1 MKTKLNLKMNKTHS
15 QAFLR
20 LLMVL
25 LVLPMAFVSAWANNN
40 YKGQLTARCADT
52 DTGKGRVYAAG
63 SSSAPADA
71 SYVTP
76 SVSTAS
82 KDADSAPKWDK
93 YAHAKAVRG
102 YKFDY
107 WEDVTSSSWTS
118 YRTLPNNMNV
128 TPIKV
133 VVTGYYDI
141 FGTASEAEVAA
152 HFSEL
157 TPYELNYKAVPGL
170 YTIDYTYT
178 RFNEDSLLE
187 TKAWESYSLS
197 GASQNLSVQTYTA
210 DKVTLSTVIKD
221 GFQGWYKEGQTAALN
236 TSLSYSFNPTE
247 ANAGSVYYPKWNNA
261 TGNVA
266 SVNGVE
272 YASLETAVDAA
283 NNSGDG
289 SVTLTLLNY
298 IFYTESVPLE
308 LTRSMTIDVNGK
320 NLYGLA
326 GSLFSV
332 NGDGAVV
339 TLQDGAST
347 KGKILVVDANA
358 GKFQAIEVKRG
369 TFINS
374 GAAIQVENKLAE
386 TDFTENTLS
395 CAIYVHSEG
404 AFTNTT
410 GTLSCSSIANACCV
424 YSQGATVVNG
434 GTITSTV
441 TTNKAYGI
449 IATSGTTTISSG
461 TISATAKIGACAVM
475 TESSV
480 EGSAAS
486 VTINGGT
493 FNATASNRDA
503 MGVRAADGITT
514 INNGTFTIGATSY
527 NAYGVVAGAESM
539 KNREGNLNNGALIV
553 NNGTFNVGTA
563 SKTVYSYGIY
573 VQPSIANAELG
584 TLGYVA
590 TTINDGKFKMIGKT
604 IGGATNGASETLEI
618 KGGFYSVNTFLGLN
632 IPATHHSNALTSGTE
647 YSAGYRYQVVEGAPE
662 VQNAVCKIGETTF
675 NTLED
680 AISYANNNPGETL
693 TILML
698 KDYTLSQAGK
708 YVIPE
713 KTTLLVPKD
722 AAQVE
727 PTPVITRVLNSE
739 DSSLPKKAYITLV
752 LGKDVTLDV
761 KGAIE
766 LGGQQNYYNNNGT
779 GRPSG
784 PSYGLMLMRTGSH
797 ILLEGGSHLYAWGF
811 ITGNG
816 TVDARRGATVHEQF
830 QVYDWEGGSEGLAMY
845 GNSYDVFMINEYF
858 IQNVEVPV
866 TYRPGSALFGY
877 TGLKDI
883 IVNDVK
889 LVGVDTDE
897 AAMFLMNETDDSE
910 DTWVR
915 KSYDVSTDQQ
925 VYEINN
931 SAKLGNLHIKYG
943 SYTFKS
949 EDYVLPVTN
958 NMKIHLLS
966 GNMSITQSTVL
977 LPGAEIEIDKKS
989 KVTIDPNKSLF
1000 LFDYHEWDAH
1010 IHQNKYAWR
1019 IECRPGELPTASIR
1033 DISSP
1038 KGLGHASMN
1047 IHGTFNAEGAL
1058 YTTVSGANIFSNNED
1073 AGQVMLTTDA
1083 PSGPETP
1090 LYVHKYAGQYYTRP
1104 TVPALLKNTDGSFA
1118 ETVSTPAGQS
1128 YCYLNDRWRR
1138 MTVDSENSCFVYD
1151 QYGTY
1156 YAQAGEYI
1164 AINATKDPT
1173 TKIFSGNNDH
1183 TYSDAAGTGRLFI
1196 LCDGCQWWEVENVD
1210 NLYHCVHPQNDTYYY
1225 WVSDVDEETG
1235 IDNGM
1240 WMEKKFAISWQNW
1253 DGSELYNQDND
1264 VIIPDS
1270 LSYGV
1275 MPQYLHTPNPS
1286 REPDVDYTYTFD
1298 DWSPALSPVTK
1309 DQTYRATYTKEER
1322 RYLVVFKNGGT
1333 EVSRQFLKHNEIP
1346 VVPELTQ
1353 DGKILS
1359 WDPMVSAVIGTQT
1372 YNAVWTDEPETDYD
1386 VQVVFKDYDG
1396 TILKKKDSEDNAQF
1410 DVTISISTGEGA
1422 ISQAILDA
1430 LPTPTKKQTD
1440 QVAAGNKEYNYV
1452 FDHWSPSV
1460 DEPVTQ
1466 ATVYTAVYREV
1477 AKTYTV
1483 NFYKE
1488 GSTNATKDVEGNLIV
1503 SRTGL
1508 IYGATPEIPTYNK
1521 VNTDEYTYTKDWV
1534 NMDNLDFDGEGNITT
1549 DEEYWLKSVSSVT
1562 GDADYVAVFKATK
1575 NRYTIIAKSEDV
1587 NGQLMAGCTFRGT
1600 GTYDYDSDN
1609 AITLTAIPNPGYEF
1623 VKWKDNNST
1632 DPSRTIYATANATYI
1647 AVVREANVEVNLDE
1661 SQTIARPTVVR
1672 NFVIHAEN
1680 TENSEKSGQLVGAEN
1695 ITLVDGGQAF
1705 FDLKLDTWARHW
1717 NAFTVPFYVDL
1728 NNTSI
1733 VEVKA
1738 KGSDA
1743 EINRTLRMGYDYDI
1757 IYYNESTRATSG
1769 PGYQCWEYVVD
1780 NGKMLTPGQGYMI
1793 AFGRPIGAIRFTAK
1807 QDGDHKIQLGGNVS
1821 VTYTAPANSQ
1831 DGGWNAIGNPMTYHA
1846 LLNAGVTECQVHNGD
1861 TIGSDGYMPYLMN
1874 GKFVVGKAV
1883 FVKATAPQS
1892 VVINRATTQ
1901 SAITPK
1907 SAPRRAN
1914 EVEQGGDRY
1923 TVEIAHENGKLADRL
1938 FLLTDEE
1945 KEDQYEDL
1953 KDLPKA
1959 GISTVRAQMWVNRYG
1974 TKLCKNTIAM
1984 TDDQANY
1991 PLGIYAPKAGDYT
2004 IYVSTQPEAEQ
2015 ALYLTLDGEA
2025 IWNLSDGAYV
2035 INLEKGTTYRYG
2047 LRVSARA
2054 PQTATGTDEAIID
2067 AHGETRKVLID
2078 NQVYIIRGDK
2088 VYTIDG
2094 RIVK

>member
-1 MKTKLNLKMNKTHS
+1 MLVMML
-15 QAFLR
+15 F
-20 LLMVL
+20 VL
-25 LVLPMAFVSAWANNN
+25 SIGNMWANNN
-40 YKGQLTARCADT
+40 YKGQLTVKCADA
-52 DTGKGRVYAAG
+52 DTGKGRVYAG
-63 SSSAPADA
+63 TSSAPADA

-82 KDADSAPKWDK
+82 KDADSAPTWDK

-102 YKFDY
+102 YKFDH
-107 WEDVTSSSWTS
+107 WEDVTSSSWTD
-118 YRTLPNNMNV
+118 YRTLPANMNV
-128 TPIKV
+128 SPIKV
-133 VVTGYYDI
+133 VVTGYYDL
-141 FGTASEAEVAA
+141 FGTSSEAEVAA
-152 HFSEL
+152 HFTEL

-221 GFQGWYKEGQTAALN
+221 GFQGWFKEGQAAAVN
-236 TSLSYSFNPTE
+236 TTLSYSFDPTD
-247 ANAGSVYYPKWNNA
+247 ANAGDVYYPKWNNA

-272 YASLETAVDAA
+272 YASLEAAVDAA
-283 NNSGDG
+283 NNSEEG

-298 IFYTESVPLE
+298 IFYTESIPLE

-332 NGDGAVV
+332 NGDGAMV

-369 TFINS
+369 TFVNS

-386 TDFTENTLS
+386 TDFSESTLS
-395 CAIYVHSEG
+395 CVVYVHSEG
-404 AFTNTT
+404 IFTNTT
-410 GTLSCSSIANACCV
+410 GTLSCSSIANACGV
-424 YSQGATVVNG
+424 YSQGTTSING

-449 IATSGTTTISSG
+449 IATDGTTTISG
-461 TISATAKIGACAVM
+461 GAISATAKIGACAVM
-475 TESSV
+475 TESSD
-480 EGSAAS
+480 EENAAS
-486 VTINGGT
+486 ITINGGT
-493 FNATASNRDA
+493 INATASNRDA
-503 MGVRAADGITT
+503 LGVRAADGITT

-527 NAYGVVAGAESM
+527 NAYGVVAGAESIM
-539 KNREGNLNNGALIV
+539 NREGYHNNGALIV
-553 NNGTFNVGTA
+553 NDGTFNVGTA

-573 VQPSIANAELG
+573 VQPAIANAEYG
-584 TLGYVA
+584 TSGYVA
-590 TTINDGKFKMIGKT
+590 TTINGGKFKMIGKT
-604 IGGATNGASETLEI
+604 IGGAANGVSETLKI
-618 KGGFYSVNTFLGLN
+618 KGGFYTVNTFLDLN
-632 IPATHHSNALTSGTE
+632 IPATHHSEALTSGTE
-647 YSAGYRYQVVEGAPE
+647 YSAGYRYQVVSGAPE
-662 VQNAVCKIGETTF
+662 MQEAVCKIGETTF

-713 KTTLLVPKD
+713 KTTLLIPKD
-722 AAQVE
+722 AAQVN

-752 LGKDVTLDV
+752 LGKDVPLDV

-816 TVDARRGATVHEQF
+816 TIDARRGATVHEQF

-883 IVNDVK
+883 IVDDVK

-897 AAMFLMNETDDSE
+897 AAMFLMDETDDSE

-925 VYEINN
+925 VYEVNN

-949 EDYVLPVTN
+949 EEYVLPVTN

-989 KVTIDPNKSLF
+989 KVTIDPDKSLF

-1038 KGLGHASMN
+1038 KGLGNASMN
-1047 IHGTFNAEGAL
+1047 IHGTFNAEGAF
-1058 YTTVSGANIFSNNED
+1058 YTTVSGANVFSNNED
-1073 AGQVMLTTDA
+1073 AGQVMFATKA

-1104 TVPALLKNTDGSFA
+1104 TVPALLQNTDGSFT

-1128 YCYLNDRWRR
+1128 YCYLNDSWRR
-1138 MTVDSENSCFVYD
+1138 MTVDPDNSCFVYD
-1151 QYGTY
+1151 QYDQY

-1164 AINATKDPT
+1164 AINATKNPT
-1173 TKIFSGNNDH
+1173 TKVISGNNDH

-1210 NLYHCVHPQNDTYYY
+1210 NLYHCIHPQNDTYYY
-1225 WVSDVDEETG
+1225 WDDDEKT
-1235 IDNGM
+1235 
-1240 WMEKKFAISWQNW
+1240 WLEKKYAISWKNW
-1253 DGSELYNQDND
+1253 DGSDLHDQDDD
-1264 VIIPDS
+1264 VIIPDN

-1286 REPDVDYTYTFD
+1286 REPDVDYTYAFD
-1298 DWSPALSPVTK
+1298 DWSPALVPVTK
-1309 DQTYRATYTKEER
+1309 DQTYTATYTKEER
-1322 RYLVVFKNGGT
+1322 RYVIVFKNGGT
-1333 EVSRQFLKHNEIP
+1333 EVSRQFLKHNEMP
-1346 VVPELTQ
+1346 DVPELTQ
-1353 DGKILS
+1353 EGKILS
-1359 WDPMVSAVIGTQT
+1359 WNPMVSAVIGTQT

-1396 TILKKKDSEDNAQF
+1396 TVLKQKDSEDDAQF
-1410 DVTISISTGEGA
+1410 DVTINISTGQGA
-1422 ISQAILDA
+1422 INQTILDA

-1440 QVAAGNKEYNYV
+1440 QVAAGNKEYDYV
-1452 FDHWSPSV
+1452 FDHWSPSIA
-1460 DEPVTQ
+1460 EPVTQ

-1477 AKTYTV
+1477 AKTYAV
-1483 NFYKE
+1483 NFYKD
-1488 GSTNATKDVEGNLIV
+1488 GTTNTTKDIEGNLIA

-1508 IYGATPEIPTYNK
+1508 VYGATPEAPTCDK
-1521 VNTDEYTYTKDWV
+1521 ANTAEYTYIKDWV
-1534 NMDNLDFDGEGNITT
+1534 NMSNLEFDEDGNITT
-1549 DEEYWLKSVSSVT
+1549 DEEEWVKSVSSVT
-1562 GDADYVAVFKATK
+1562 GNADYVAVFKAEK
-1575 NRYTIIAKSEDV
+1575 NRYTIIAKSEDA
-1587 NGQLMAGCTFRGT
+1587 NGQLLAGCTFSGT
-1600 GTYDYDSDN
+1600 GTYDYDSEN
-1609 AITLTAIPNPGYEF
+1609 TITLTAIPCPGYEF

-1632 DPSRTIYATANATYI
+1632 EPSRAIYVIDNTTYI
-1647 AVVREANVEVNLDE
+1647 AVVRESNVEIDLNE
-1661 SQTIARPTVVR
+1661 SQTIARSTVVR
-1672 NFVIHAEN
+1672 NLIINADA
-1680 TENSEKSGQLVGAEN
+1680 TSSESGQLVGAEN
-1695 ITLVDGGQAF
+1695 ITLVDGGNAY
-1705 FDLKLDTWARHW
+1705 FDLTLNTWSRHW
-1717 NAFTVPFYVDL
+1717 NAFAVPFEVDL
-1728 NNTSI
+1728 KNSSI
-1733 VEVKA
+1733 VEVKT
-1738 KGSDA
+1738 KGGVA
-1743 EINRTLRMGYDYDI
+1743 TNRTLKYGRDYDI
-1757 IYYNESTRATSG
+1757 VYYKESVRATSG
-1769 PGYQCWEYVVD
+1769 PSYNCWDYVDSKNKV
-1780 NGKMLTPGQGYMI
+1780 LTPGEAYLI
-1793 AFGRPIGAIRFTAK
+1793 AFTSHVGTIRFTGE
-1807 QDGDHKIQLGGNVS
+1807 QDGEHHIKLGTGVEVS
-1821 VTYTAPANSQ
+1821 YTTPADPK
-1831 DGGWNAIGNPMTYHA
+1831 DGGWNGIGNPRTYHA
-1846 LLNAGVTECQVHNGD
+1846 LLNAGVTECQIHNGD
-1861 TIGSDGYMPYLMN
+1861 TIGSDSYMPYVMSDK
-1874 GKFVVGKAV
+1874 KFVVGKAA
-1883 FVKATAPQS
+1883 FVKVGAAPS
-1892 VVINRATTQ
+1892 VVVERATNQ

-1907 SAPRRAN
+1907 AAPRRAKTITT
-1914 EVEQGGDRY
+1914 GGDRY
-1923 TVEIAHENGKLADRL
+1923 TVEIMPENGKIADRL
-1938 FLLTDEE
+1938 FLLIDEDKPDEYTDG
-1945 KEDQYEDL
+1945 

-1959 GISTVRAQMWVNRYG
+1959 GVGSARAQMWVSRYG
-1974 TKLCKNTIAM
+1974 AKLCKNTIAP
-1984 TDDQANY
+1984 TDDQADY
-1991 PLGIYAPKAGDYT
+1991 PLGIYAPKAGEYT
-2004 IYVSTQPEAEQ
+2004 IYIAAQPEEEQ
-2015 ALYLTLDGEA
+2015 ALYLTKDGKA
-2025 IWNLSDGAYV
+2025 IWNLSDGAYTL
-2035 INLEKGTTYRYG
+2035 NLERGTTTQYG
-2047 LRVSARA
+2047 LRVSAKG
-2054 PQTATGTDEAIID
+2054 PQVATGVDEAIVD
-2067 AHGETRKVLID
+2067 AHGNTQKVLIN

-2088 VYTIDG
+2088 VYSIDG
-2094 RIVK
+2094 QLVK